1 MNPQRGI
8 LFACLLVVVT
18 NRGATAQHAR
28 PPVGVTG
35 DVTGARIDPPS
46 DKCEN
51 PSVNIATTEAPKIVT
66 TAEPA
71 ANSTKPAQPNSAT
84 GPVVLLTIVAVTMN

>member
-18 NRGATAQHAR
+18 NRGATAQHAI
-28 PPVGVTG
+28 VQGT
-35 DVTGARIDPPS
+35 PS

-51 PSVNIATTEAPKIVT
+51 PSVNIATTEAQKSSQQRRQQPT
-66 TAEPA
+66 QPR
-71 ANSTKPAQPNSAT
+71 QPNPT
-84 GPVVLLTIVAVTMN
+84 QPPVQLFSSPLWQLL